1 MPVIQEIKN
10 VVEELVKRVVLSET
24 YNETFHPDAH
34 PLYAPLGYQEKMKK
48 RVREANDIFFKNKRV
63 RSDSMD
69 TNYNSYS
76 DHEDQLEDVV
86 KQIEDE
92 IVYSEDVLTGDEVIY
107 SEDEVHEMEAMKDKI
122 IYSEDVKPHDIYINV
137 DTFEYQKKTKGAHPL
152 EGIIPQKEI
161 HLWEDESSE
170 WSPFKRFMK
179 PSKTKNMEDLIYVYD
194 DGRVMFTSTY
204 VL

>member
-1 MPVIQEIKN
+1 MPVIHEVRNI
-10 VVEELVKRVVLSET
+10 VEELVKRVVLSET
-24 YNETFHPDAH
+24 YNDTFHPDAH
-34 PLYAPLGYQEKMKK
+34 PLYAPLGYQEERKK
-48 RVREANDIFFKNKRV
+48 RVREANDEFFKKKRV

-69 TNYNSYS
+69 TNYNTYS
-76 DHEDQLEDVV
+76 DHEDQMEDVV
-86 KQIEDE
+86 NQIEDE
-92 IVYSEDVLTGDEVIY
+92 IVYSDDVLTGDEMKKM
-107 SEDEVHEMEAMKDKI
+107 EDEI
-122 IYSEDVKPHDIYINV
+122 IYSEDVLPHDIYMKV
-137 DTFEYQKKTKGAHPL
+137 DTFEYQKKYKGGHPL

-161 HLWEDESSE
+161 HLWQDESDE